1 MAVERPTFHEAWY
14 RVAGLRPRLLSGV
27 RVHRQHFRGQPW
39 YILENPANDQ
49 YSRISEEGYRF
60 IGLLN
65 GRRTVSD
72 VWRICNEQLGDRA
85 PTQGEAIQ
93 LLGQLHAANLLY
105 VELAPDSEALFTRYR
120 KRVTRE
126 VQNYLMNLLFLRIPL
141 LDPNRFLDHWVG
153 ILGRL
158 FSWVGL
164 VLWLALV
171 GTGVYFVIGDAADL
185 ISQSSDVLNPENL
198 VFLYLTFTV
207 IKIIHEF
214 SHAFACKRFGRLN
227 GSGGEVHKM
236 GVMFLVLFPLPY
248 VDASSA
254 WAFRNKWH
262 RAIVGMAGVM
272 AELALASIA
281 AVVWAYTST
290 GTPHIIAYN
299 VIFVASVSTVLF
311 NGNPLLRFDAYYVL
325 TDLIEIPN
333 LVQRCRQYYS
343 YLGRRY
349 VWGLKKVWNPAYTV
363 GERFWFVGYGGIS
376 AVYRIYISIRIL
388 LFLNSRLP
396 EALFII
402 VPILAL
408 SGIVGWLLVPVG
420 RFLYYLAT
428 SEELVR
434 NRPRAV
440 GTTLAVVLSLFV
452 ALGVLR
458 LPDHRRIEGIVEPEG
473 LALIHAATDGFVTNF
488 LPSQT
493 KVVAPAS
500 SPQAEREA
508 RVEGVPPSNRGQE
521 ARDTKTAATEP
532 ALVEARNPALE
543 AEKRSLTAE
552 RRVLEVRRQ
561 QAVLKEVAAAQI
573 LDEQLAALDEKI
585 ARVQQQLSFLHLTAP
600 SSGTW
605 VAPEVEFTRGKFVR
619 RGESLGV
626 VAKLDDLLV
635 RATAGQNVAALLIEQ
650 AAREVEIRA
659 NGRPD
664 PTVTG
669 TIERVFPAGQEQLPS
684 QALGYAVGGSMP
696 VDARDPSGT
705 KTAEKFFEIR
715 IRPQLPEPDQWRT
728 GQRVIVRVT
737 LQPKPLAAQ
746 VYHYARQLFQRR
758 FHI

>member
-1 MAVERPTFHEAWY
+1 MAVDRPTFHEAWY

-72 VWRICNEQLGDRA
+72 VWRICNDQLGDRA

-141 LDPNRFLDHWVG
+141 LDPDRFLDHWVG
-153 ILGRL
+153 IFGRL

-171 GTGVYFVIGDAADL
+171 GTGLYFVIGDAGDL

-198 VFLYLTFTV
+198 VFLYLCFTV
-207 IKIIHEF
+207 VKIIHEF

-227 GSGGEVHKM
+227 GSGGEVHQM

-262 RAIVGMAGVM
+262 RAIVGMAGVL
-272 AELALASIA
+272 AELAIASIA

-290 GTPHIIAYN
+290 GTAHIIAYN

-363 GERFWFVGYGGIS
+363 GERFWFVGYGATS
-376 AVYRIYISIRIL
+376 AVYRLYISVRIL

-396 EALFII
+396 EALFFI

-408 SGIVGWLLVPVG
+408 SGIVGWLLVPAG

-440 GTTLAVVLSLFV
+440 GTTMAVALILIV
-452 ALGVLR
+452 ALGVIR

-473 LALIHAATDGFVTNF
+473 LALIHAGTDGFVTNF

-493 KVVAPAS
+493 KVTAPDS
-500 SPQAEREA
+500 NLPG
-508 RVEGVPPSNRGQE
+508 EGATPSTQ
-521 ARDTKTAATEP
+521 P
-532 ALVEARNPALE
+532 ALVEAVNPALE
-543 AEKRSLTAE
+543 AERRGLAAE
-552 RRVLEVRRQ
+552 RRVLVVRRQ
-561 QAVLKEVAAAQI
+561 EAVLKEVAAAQI

-585 ARVQQQLSFLHLTAP
+585 ARVQQELSFLHLTAP

-605 VAPEVEFTRGKFVR
+605 VSPEIEFTKGKFVR

-626 VAKLDDLLV
+626 VANLDDLLV

-650 AAREVEIRA
+650 AAKEVEIRA

-669 TIERVFPAGQEQLPS
+669 TIEQIFPAGQEQLPS
-684 QALGYAVGGSMP
+684 QALGYAVGGWMP
-696 VDARDPSGT
+696 VDVRDPSGT

-715 IRPQLPEPDQWRT
+715 IRPHLEEPDQWRT
-728 GQRVIVRVT
+728 GQRVVVRVT
-737 LQPKPLAAQ
+737 LRPKPLAAQ
-746 VYHYARQLFQRR
+746 VYHYGRQLFQRR

>member
-1 MAVERPTFHEAWY
+1 MAVDRPTFHEAWY
-14 RVAGLRPRLLSGV
+14 RVAGLRPRLLAGV

-126 VQNYLMNLLFLRIPL
+126 VQSYLMNLLFLRIPL
-141 LDPNRFLDHWVG
+141 LDPDRFLDHWVG
-153 ILGRL
+153 IFGRV

-171 GTGVYFVIGDAADL
+171 GTGLYFVIGDSADL

-198 VFLYLTFTV
+198 VFLYLCFTV

-227 GSGGEVHKM
+227 GNGGEVHKM

-248 VDASSA
+248 VDASSS
-254 WAFRNKWH
+254 WTFRNKWH

-281 AVVWAYTST
+281 AMVWAYTST

-299 VIFVASVSTVLF
+299 VIFVASVSTILF

-343 YLGRRY
+343 YLGKRY
-349 VWGLKKVWNPAYTV
+349 LWGLKRVWNPAYTV

-376 AVYRIYISIRIL
+376 AVYRLYISIRIL

-396 EALFII
+396 EALFIV

-408 SGIVGWLLVPVG
+408 SGIVGWLLVPIG

-440 GTTLAVVLSLFV
+440 GTTGTILLVLIV

-458 LPDHRRIEGIVEPEG
+458 LPDHRRVEGIVEPEG
-473 LALIHAATDGFVTNF
+473 LALIHAGTDGFVTNF

-493 KVVAPAS
+493 NVVSPAS
-500 SPQAEREA
+500 GPQAEGEA
-508 RVEGVPPSNRGQE
+508 PSTQ
-521 ARDTKTAATEP
+521 P

-543 AEKRSLTAE
+543 AERRSLAAE

-585 ARVQQQLSFLHLTAP
+585 ARVQQQLSFLHVTAS

-605 VAPEVEFTRGKFVR
+605 VSPEIEFTKGKFVR

-626 VAKLDDLLV
+626 VANLDDVLV

-659 NGRPD
+659 SGRPD
-664 PTVTG
+664 PTITG
-669 TIERVFPAGQEQLPS
+669 TIEKIFPAGQEQLPS

-696 VDARDPSGT
+696 VDVRDPSGT

-715 IRPQLPEPDQWRT
+715 IRPHLQEPDEWRT

-737 LQPKPLAAQ
+737 LRPKPLAAQ
-746 VYHYARQLFQRR
+746 VYHYGRQLFQRR

>member
-1 MAVERPTFHEAWY
+1 MAVDRPTFHEAWY

-126 VQNYLMNLLFLRIPL
+126 VQSYLMNLLFLRIPL
-141 LDPNRFLDHWVG
+141 LDPDRFLDHWVG
-153 ILGRL
+153 IFGRV

-171 GTGVYFVIGDAADL
+171 GTGLYFVIGDSADL

-198 VFLYLTFTV
+198 VFLYLCFTV

-227 GSGGEVHKM
+227 GNGGEVHKM

-254 WAFRNKWH
+254 WTFRNKWH

-281 AVVWAYTST
+281 AMVWAYTST

-343 YLGRRY
+343 YLGKRY
-349 VWGLKKVWNPAYTV
+349 LWGLKRVWNPAYTV

-376 AVYRIYISIRIL
+376 AVYRLYISIRIL

-396 EALFII
+396 EALFIV

-440 GTTLAVVLSLFV
+440 GTTGTILLVLIV

-458 LPDHRRIEGIVEPEG
+458 LPDHRRVEGIVEPEG
-473 LALIHAATDGFVTNF
+473 LALIHAGTDGFVTNF

-493 KVVAPAS
+493 NVVSPAS
-500 SPQAEREA
+500 GPQAEGEA
-508 RVEGVPPSNRGQE
+508 PSTQ
-521 ARDTKTAATEP
+521 P

-543 AEKRSLTAE
+543 AERRSLAAE

-585 ARVQQQLSFLHLTAP
+585 ARVQQQLSFLHVTAS

-605 VAPEVEFTRGKFVR
+605 VSPEIEFTKGKFVR

-626 VAKLDDLLV
+626 VANLDDVLV

-659 NGRPD
+659 SGRPD
-664 PTVTG
+664 PTITG
-669 TIERVFPAGQEQLPS
+669 TIEKIFPAGQEQLPS

-696 VDARDPSGT
+696 VDVRDPSGT

-715 IRPQLPEPDQWRT
+715 IRPHLQKPDEWRT
-728 GQRVIVRVT
+728 GQRVVVRVT
-737 LQPKPLAAQ
+737 LRPKPLAAQ
-746 VYHYARQLFQRR
+746 VYHYGRQLFQRR

>member
-1 MAVERPTFHEAWY
+1 MAVDRPTFHEAWY

-141 LDPNRFLDHWVG
+141 LDPDRFLDHWVG
-153 ILGRL
+153 IFGRL

-164 VLWLALV
+164 VLWLAVV
-171 GTGVYFVIGDAADL
+171 GTGLYFVIGDAADL

-198 VFLYLTFTV
+198 VFLYLCFTV
-207 IKIIHEF
+207 VKIIHEF

-272 AELALASIA
+272 AELAIASIA

-349 VWGLKKVWNPAYTV
+349 VWGLKRVWNPAYTV
-363 GERFWFVGYGGIS
+363 GERFWFVGYGATS
-376 AVYRIYISIRIL
+376 AVYRLYISIRIL

-396 EALFII
+396 EALFFI

-440 GTTLAVVLSLFV
+440 GTTAAVALILIV

-473 LALIHAATDGFVTNF
+473 LALIHAGTDGFVTDF

-493 KVVAPAS
+493 KVVAQAS
-500 SPQAEREA
+500 SPQP
-508 RVEGVPPSNRGQE
+508 EGETPS
-521 ARDTKTAATEP
+521 TEP
-532 ALVEARNPALE
+532 ALVQAMNPALE
-543 AEKRSLTAE
+543 AEKRSLAAE

-573 LDEQLAALDEKI
+573 LDEQLAALGEKI

-605 VAPEVEFTRGKFVR
+605 VSPEIEFTKGKFVR

-626 VAKLDDLLV
+626 VANLEDLLV

-650 AAREVEIRA
+650 AATEVELRA

-664 PTVTG
+664 PTITG
-669 TIERVFPAGQEQLPS
+669 TIEKIFPAGQEQLPS
-684 QALGYAVGGSMP
+684 QALGYAVGGWMS
-696 VDARDPSGT
+696 VDVRDPSGT

-715 IRPQLPEPDQWRT
+715 IRPHLQQPDEWRT
-728 GQRVIVRVT
+728 GQRVVVRVT
-737 LQPKPLAAQ
+737 LRPKPLAAQ
-746 VYHYARQLFQRR
+746 VYHYGRQLFQRR

>member
-1 MAVERPTFHEAWY
+1 MAVDRPTFHEAWY

-60 IGLLN
+60 VGLLN
-65 GRRTVSD
+65 GHRTVGD
-72 VWRICNEQLGDRA
+72 VWRLCNEQLGDRA

-126 VQNYLMNLLFLRIPL
+126 VQSYLMNLLFLRIPL
-141 LDPNRFLDHWVG
+141 LDPDRFLDRWVG
-153 ILGRL
+153 IFGRV

-164 VLWLALV
+164 VFWLALV
-171 GTGVYFVIGDAADL
+171 GTGLYFVIGDATDL

-198 VFLYLTFTV
+198 VFLYLCFTV

-227 GSGGEVHKM
+227 GNGGEVHKM

-254 WAFRNKWH
+254 WTFRSKWH

-281 AVVWAYTST
+281 AMVWAYTST

-349 VWGLKKVWNPAYTV
+349 LWGLKKVWNPAYSV
-363 GERFWFVGYGGIS
+363 GERLWFVGYGATS
-376 AVYRIYISIRIL
+376 AVYRLYISIRIL

-408 SGIVGWLLVPVG
+408 SGIVGWLLVPIG

-434 NRPRAV
+434 NRPRAI
-440 GTTLAVVLSLFV
+440 GTTMAIALVLIM

-458 LPDHRRIEGIVEPEG
+458 VPDHRRVEGIVEPEG
-473 LALIHAATDGFVTNF
+473 LALIHAGTDGFVTNF

-493 KVVAPAS
+493 KVMSPAAG
-500 SPQAEREA
+500 PQAGGET
-508 RVEGVPPSNRGQE
+508 P
-521 ARDTKTAATEP
+521 ATPP
-532 ALVEARNPALE
+532 ALVEAMNPALE
-543 AEKRSLTAE
+543 AEKRSLAAE

-561 QAVLKEVAAAQI
+561 EAVLKEVAAAQI
-573 LDEQLAALDEKI
+573 LDEQIAALDEKI
-585 ARVQQQLSFLHLTAP
+585 ARVQQQLSFLHLGAP

-605 VAPEVEFTRGKFVR
+605 VSPEIEFTKGKFVR

-626 VAKLDDLLV
+626 VANLDDLLI

-650 AAREVEIRA
+650 AAREVEIRVS
-659 NGRPD
+659 GRPD
-664 PTVTG
+664 PTITG
-669 TIERVFPAGQEQLPS
+669 TVEKIFPAGQEQLPS

-715 IRPQLPEPDQWRT
+715 IRPQLDQPDQWRT
-728 GQRVIVRVT
+728 GQRVVVRFR
-737 LQPKPLAAQ
+737 LRPKPLAAQ
-746 VYHYARQLFQRR
+746 VYHYGRQLFQRR

>member
-1 MAVERPTFHEAWY
+1 MAVDRPTFHEAWY

-27 RVHRQHFRGQPW
+27 RIHRQHFRGQPW

-72 VWRICNEQLGDRA
+72 VWQICNEQLGDRA

-141 LDPNRFLDHWVG
+141 LDPDRFLDHWVG
-153 ILGRL
+153 IFGRL

-171 GTGVYFVIGDAADL
+171 GTGLYFVIGDASDL

-207 IKIIHEF
+207 VKIIHEF

-227 GSGGEVHKM
+227 GSGGEIHKM

-272 AELALASIA
+272 AELAIASIA

-333 LVQRCRQYYS
+333 LAQRCRQYYS

-363 GERFWFVGYGGIS
+363 GERFWFVGYGATS
-376 AVYRIYISIRIL
+376 AVYRLYISIRIL

-396 EALFII
+396 EALFFI

-440 GTTLAVVLSLFV
+440 GTTMAVALILIV
-452 ALGVLR
+452 ALGLIR

-473 LALIHAATDGFVTNF
+473 LALIHAGTDGFITNY

-493 KVVAPAS
+493 KVVTPDSNLPA
-500 SPQAEREA
+500 
-508 RVEGVPPSNRGQE
+508 EGGTPSTQ
-521 ARDTKTAATEP
+521 P

-543 AEKRSLTAE
+543 AERRSLAAE
-552 RRVLEVRRQ
+552 RRVLVVRRQ
-561 QAVLKEVAAAQI
+561 EAVLKEVAAAQI

-605 VAPEVEFTRGKFVR
+605 VSPEIEFTKGKFVR
-619 RGESLGV
+619 RGETLGV

-650 AAREVEIRA
+650 AAKEVEIRA

-669 TIERVFPAGQEQLPS
+669 TIEQIFPAGQEQLPS
-684 QALGYAVGGSMP
+684 QALGYAVGGWMP
-696 VDARDPSGT
+696 VDVRDPSGT

-715 IRPQLPEPDQWRT
+715 IRPHLQDPDLWRT
-728 GQRVIVRVT
+728 GQRVVVRAT
-737 LQPKPLAAQ
+737 LRPKPLAAQ